1 VYKRIINSLSPRD
14 QEELV
19 KAAQVFVNS
28 NPSTL
33 ARHVAFHLQV
43 MPREETEG
51 CGGMAFLNWHHS
63 YLTAFE
69 NYLERTGRGRR
80 LTPVPEWKPGHRRPG
95 GEDLHHAPPVHEP
108 ALWTHALG

>member
-1 VYKRIINSLSPRD
+1 VYKRSINSLSPRD

-33 ARHVAFHLQV
+33 AHHVAFHLQV
-43 MPREETEG
+43 MPREEKEG
-51 CGGMAFLNWHHS
+51 RGGRAFLNWHHS

-69 NYLERTGRGRR
+69 NHLERG
-80 LTPVPEWKPGHRRPG
+80 PG
-95 GEDLHHAPPVHEP
+95 AV
-108 ALWTHALG
+108 A